1 MFSASP
7 QSRVVSFSWRPV
19 EEQLQ
24 NGMITNYTITCTPH
38 IAINIH
44 VNTDT
49 DMFSVTHHGFTPA
62 TQYSC
67 SIVALNLAG
76 SGPAATLTFTTL
88 DVNSKNCLFRT
99 SIFSAVI
106 NEQFTSP
113 IMYFL

>member
-24 NGMITNYTITCTPH
+24 NGMIINYTITCTPH

-44 VNTDT
+44 VTTDI
-49 DMFSVTHHGFTPA
+49 DVFSVTRHGFTPA

-67 SIVALNLAG
+67 SIVALTLAG

-88 DVNSKNCLFRT
+88 EDGRSVIIS
-99 SIFSAVI
+99 SI
-106 NEQFTSP
+106 
-113 IMYFL
+113 